1 MVLYNMQNLGL
12 GLIILSLSLVFT
24 GIGFE
29 NSFAEEIKIENA
41 RGSSQQGCE
50 VTNLCFV
57 PSYATA
63 HVGDKIIFLNGDDAA
78 HTSTSGT
85 PVNGPDGVWNS
96 GLQQPG
102 VDYELILDMAGTFD
116 YFCMVHP
123 WMAGQLQILPE
134 GIDVVDNTAS
144 DYGQTVDQMESII
157 YGDNTPEVSEKVPGA
172 INEVFSNIVT
182 SDATK
187 DSPLIIEVEFM
198 ESDGF
203 VINHVNYDI
212 KISQNDKVIFAE
224 EDVHRHLFKY
234 PVHTTAPLE
243 YDPKDYPVD
252 IDITF
257 QGIGHF
263 IGSLNEDA
271 ILGVHGPVG
280 QTSTFQVVP
289 EFGVVASLVL
299 VVSIVAVI
307 AFSAKTKLI
316 QKF

>member
-1 MVLYNMQNLGL
+1 MQKTVI
-12 GLIILSLSLVFT
+12 GLIILSISLTFT
-24 GIGFE
+24 TIGFE
-29 NSFAEEIKIENA
+29 TAFAEEIKIENG
-41 RGSSQQGCE
+41 RGSSVQGCE

-63 HVGDKIIFLNGDDAA
+63 NVGDTITFLNGDDAA

-85 PVNGPDGVWNS
+85 PENGPDGVWDS
-96 GLQQPG
+96 GLQQPN
-102 VDYELILDMAGTFD
+102 VDYSFIADTPGTHN

-134 GIDVVDNTAS
+134 GVDVVDNMVS
-144 DYGQTVDQMESII
+144 GYGQTVDQTESII
-157 YGDNTPEVSEKVPGA
+157 YGDNIPEVSEKDPGV
-172 INEVFSNIVT
+172 ISEVFANIVT
-182 SDATK
+182 SDGTK
-187 DSPLIIEVEFM
+187 GSPLTIEVEFM

-224 EDVHRHLFKY
+224 EDAHRHLFKY
-234 PVHTTAPLE
+234 PVHTTEPLE

-252 IDITF
+252 IDVTF

-289 EFGVVASLVL
+289 EFGMVVSLVL
-299 VVSIVAVI
+299 VISIVAVI
-307 AFSAKTKLI
+307 AFSAKTRLI

>member
-1 MVLYNMQNLGL
+1 M
-12 GLIILSLSLVFT
+12 ILSISLAFT
-24 GIGFE
+24 AISSE
-29 NSFAEEIKIENA
+29 SAFAEEIKIENA

-50 VTNLCFV
+50 VTTLCFV

-63 HVGDKIIFLNGDDAA
+63 RVGDTIIFLNGDDAA

-85 PVNGPDGVWNS
+85 PMIGPDGVWDS

-102 VDYELILDMAGTFD
+102 VDYELTLDITGTFD

-134 GIDVVDNTAS
+134 DADIKYDTTSN
-144 DYGQTVDQMESII
+144 YGQTVDQTESII
-157 YGDNTPEVSEKVPGA
+157 YGDNTPEVSDKDPGV
-172 INEVFSNIVT
+172 ISEVFANIVT
-182 SDATK
+182 SDGTK
-187 DSPLIIEVEFM
+187 GSPLTIEVEFM

-224 EDVHRHLFKY
+224 EDAHRHLFKY

-243 YDPKDYPVD
+243 YDPKDHPVD
-252 IDITF
+252 IDVTF

-271 ILGVHGPVG
+271 ILGTHGPVG

-289 EFGVVASLVL
+289 EFGVVVSLVL
-299 VVSIVAVI
+299 VISIVTVI
-307 AFSAKTKLI
+307 AFSAKTQLI

>member
-1 MVLYNMQNLGL
+1 MQNLVVVL
-12 GLIILSLSLVFT
+12 MILTITLAFT
-24 GIGFE
+24 AIGSE
-29 NSFAEEIKIENA
+29 SAFAEVIKIENA
-41 RGSSQQGCE
+41 RGSSEQGCE

-63 HVGDKIIFLNGDDAA
+63 HVGDTIIFLNGDDAA

-85 PVNGPDGVWNS
+85 PMTGPDGVWDS
-96 GLQQPG
+96 GLQQSG
-102 VDYELILDMAGTFD
+102 VDYELILDTAGTFD

-134 GIDVVDNTAS
+134 GAKITDDTAS
-144 DYGQTVDQMESII
+144 NYGTTVDELESII
-157 YGDNTPEVSEKVPGA
+157 YGDNTPEVSDKDPGV
-172 INEVFSNIVT
+172 ISQVFANIVT
-182 SDATK
+182 NDGTK
-187 DSPLIIEVEFM
+187 DSPLIVEVEFM

-212 KISQNDKVIFAE
+212 KISQNEQVIFAE
-224 EDVHRHLFKY
+224 EDAHRHLFKY

-252 IDITF
+252 IDVTF

-263 IGSLNEDA
+263 IGTLNEDA

-299 VVSIVAVI
+299 VISIVAVI
-307 AFSAKTKLI
+307 GFSAKTRLI

>member
-1 MVLYNMQNLGL
+1 MQNLGI
-12 GLIILSLSLVFT
+12 GLMILSISLAFT
-24 GIGFE
+24 AIGFE
-29 NSFAEEIKIENA
+29 TAFAEEIKIENG
-41 RGSSQQGCE
+41 RGSSEQGCE

-57 PSYATA
+57 PSYSTA
-63 HVGDKIIFLNGDDAA
+63 NVGDTITFLNGDDAA

-85 PVNGPDGVWNS
+85 PVTGPDGVWDS
-96 GLQQPG
+96 GLQQAG
-102 VDYELILDMAGTFD
+102 VDYSFKADAAGTFD

-123 WMAGQLQILPE
+123 WMTGQLQILPE
-134 GIDVVDNTAS
+134 GTDVTDNVAS
-144 DYGQTVDQMESII
+144 YYGQTVDQTESII
-157 YGDNTPEVSEKVPGA
+157 YGDNTPEVSEKDPGA
-172 INEVFSNIVT
+172 INEVFANIVT
-182 SDATK
+182 SDGTK
-187 DSPLIIEVEFM
+187 DSPLTIEVEFM

-224 EDVHRHLFKY
+224 EDAHRHLFKY

-252 IDITF
+252 IDVTF

-263 IGSLNEDA
+263 IGTLNENA
-271 ILGVHGPVG
+271 ILGVDGPVG

-289 EFGVVASLVL
+289 EFGVVVSLVL

-307 AFSAKTKLI
+307 AFSAKTRLI

>member
-1 MVLYNMQNLGL
+1 MQNLGI
-12 GLIILSLSLVFT
+12 GLMILSISLAFT
-24 GIGFE
+24 AIGFE
-29 NSFAEEIKIENA
+29 TAFAEEIKIENG

-57 PSYATA
+57 PSYTTA
-63 HVGDKIIFLNGDDAA
+63 NVGDTITFLNGDDAA

-85 PVNGPDGVWNS
+85 PVSGPDDVWNS
-96 GLQQPG
+96 GLQQPN
-102 VDYELILDMAGTFD
+102 VDYSFIADTPGTFD

-123 WMAGQLQILPE
+123 WMTGQLQILPE
-134 GIDVVDNTAS
+134 GTDVTNNVVS
-144 DYGQTVDQMESII
+144 DYGQTVDKIESMI
-157 YGDNTPEVSEKVPGA
+157 YGDNIPEVSEKDPGVITDIFA
-172 INEVFSNIVT
+172 NIVT
-182 SDATK
+182 SDGTK
-187 DSPLIIEVEFM
+187 GSPLTIEVEFM

-224 EDVHRHLFKY
+224 EDAHRHLFKY
-234 PVHTTAPLE
+234 PVHTTAPLG

-252 IDITF
+252 IDVTF

-307 AFSAKTKLI
+307 AFSAKTRLI

>member
-1 MVLYNMQNLGL
+1 MLNVGIGL
-12 GLIILSLSLVFT
+12 VILSISLAFIS
-24 GIGFE
+24 IGFE
-29 NSFAEEIKIENA
+29 NAFAEEIKIENA

-57 PSYATA
+57 PSYVTA
-63 HVGDKIIFLNGDDAA
+63 HVGDTIIFLNGDDAA

-85 PVNGPDGVWNS
+85 PAAGPDGVWDS

-102 VDYELILDMAGTFD
+102 IDYKLTLDTPGTFD

-123 WMAGQLQILPE
+123 WMSGQLQILPK
-134 GIDVVDNTAS
+134 GADVTDNAAS
-144 DYGQTVDQMESII
+144 DYGQTIDQTESII
-157 YGDNTPEVSEKVPGA
+157 YGDNTPEVSEKDPGV
-172 INEVFSNIVT
+172 INEVFANIVA
-182 SDATK
+182 SDGTK
-187 DSPLIIEVEFM
+187 DSPLIVEVEFM
-198 ESDGF
+198 ESEGF

-224 EDVHRHLFKY
+224 EDAHRHLFKY

-252 IDITF
+252 IDVTF

-263 IGSLNEDA
+263 IGSLNESA

-289 EFGVVASLVL
+289 EFGVIASLVL
-299 VVSIVAVI
+299 VISIVAVI
-307 AFSAKTKLI
+307 GFSAKTRLI

>member
-1 MVLYNMQNLGL
+1 MQNLGI
-12 GLIILSLSLVFT
+12 GLMILSISLAFT
-24 GIGFE
+24 AIGFE
-29 NSFAEEIKIENA
+29 TAFAEEIKIENG

-57 PSYATA
+57 PSYTTA
-63 HVGDKIIFLNGDDAA
+63 NVGDTITFLNGDDAA

-85 PVNGPDGVWNS
+85 PVSGPDDVWNS
-96 GLQQPG
+96 GLQQPN
-102 VDYELILDMAGTFD
+102 VDYSFIADTPGTFD

-123 WMAGQLQILPE
+123 WMTGQLQILPE
-134 GIDVVDNTAS
+134 GTDVTNNVVS
-144 DYGQTVDQMESII
+144 DYGQTVDKIESMI
-157 YGDNTPEVSEKVPGA
+157 YGDNIPEVSEKDPGVITDIFA
-172 INEVFSNIVT
+172 NIVT
-182 SDATK
+182 SDGTK
-187 DSPLIIEVEFM
+187 GSPLTIEVEFM

-224 EDVHRHLFKY
+224 EDAHRHLFKY
-234 PVHTTAPLE
+234 PVHTTAPLG

-252 IDITF
+252 IDVTF

-280 QTSTFQVVP
+280 QTSTFQVVLN
-289 EFGVVASLVL
+289 LVWL
-299 VVSIVAVI
+299 
-307 AFSAKTKLI
+307 LH
-316 QKF
+316 

>member
-1 MVLYNMQNLGL
+1 MRNVGIGL
-12 GLIILSLSLVFT
+12 VILSISLAFIS
-24 GIGFE
+24 IGFE
-29 NSFAEEIKIENA
+29 NAFAEEIKIENA

-57 PSYATA
+57 PSYVTA
-63 HVGDKIIFLNGDDAA
+63 HVGDTIIFLNGDDAA

-85 PVNGPDGVWNS
+85 PAAGPDGVWDS

-102 VDYELILDMAGTFD
+102 IDYELTLDTPGTFD

-123 WMAGQLQILPE
+123 WMSGQLQILPK
-134 GIDVVDNTAS
+134 GADVTDNAAS
-144 DYGQTVDQMESII
+144 DYGQTIDQTESII
-157 YGDNTPEVSEKVPGA
+157 YGDNTPEVSKKDPGV
-172 INEVFSNIVT
+172 INEVFANIVT
-182 SDATK
+182 SDGTK
-187 DSPLIIEVEFM
+187 GSPLTIEVEFM
-198 ESDGF
+198 ESEGF

-224 EDVHRHLFKY
+224 EDAHRHLFKY

-252 IDITF
+252 IDVTF

-263 IGSLNEDA
+263 IGSLNESPV
-271 ILGVHGPVG
+271 LGVHGPVG

-289 EFGVVASLVL
+289 EFGVIVSLVL
-299 VVSIVAVI
+299 VISIVAVI
-307 AFSAKTKLI
+307 GFSAKSQLI
-316 QKF
+316 QRF

>member
-1 MVLYNMQNLGL
+1 MQNLEIGL
-12 GLIILSLSLVFT
+12 MILSLSLAFT
-24 GIGFE
+24 AIGFE
-29 NSFAEEIKIENA
+29 TAFAEEIKIENG
-41 RGSSQQGCE
+41 RGSSEQGCE

-63 HVGDKIIFLNGDDAA
+63 NVGDTITFLNGDDVA
-78 HTSTSGT
+78 HTSTSGI
-85 PVNGPDGVWNS
+85 PVSGPDGVWDS
-96 GLQQPG
+96 GLQQSG
-102 VDYELILDMAGTFD
+102 VDYSFEVTTAGTFD

-123 WMAGQLQILPE
+123 WMTGQLQILPE
-134 GIDVVDNTAS
+134 GADVTDNIAS
-144 DYGQTVDQMESII
+144 DYGQTVDKTESII
-157 YGDNTPEVSEKVPGA
+157 YGDNTPEVSEKDPGV
-172 INEVFSNIVT
+172 INEVFANIVT
-182 SDATK
+182 SDGTK
-187 DSPLIIEVEFM
+187 GSPLTIEVEFM

-203 VINHVNYDI
+203 VINHINYDV

-224 EDVHRHLFKY
+224 EDAHRHLFKY

-252 IDITF
+252 IDVTF

-289 EFGVVASLVL
+289 EFGVVVSLVL
-299 VVSIVAVI
+299 VVSIVTVI
-307 AFSAKTKLI
+307 AFSAKTRLI

>member
-1 MVLYNMQNLGL
+1 MHNVGIGL
-12 GLIILSLSLVFT
+12 VILSISLAFIS
-24 GIGFE
+24 IGFE
-29 NSFAEEIKIENA
+29 NAFAEEIKIENA

-57 PSYATA
+57 PSYVTA
-63 HVGDKIIFLNGDDAA
+63 HVGDTIIFLNGDDAA

-85 PVNGPDGVWNS
+85 PAAGPDGVWDS

-102 VDYELILDMAGTFD
+102 IDYKLTLDTPGTFD

-123 WMAGQLQILPE
+123 WMSGQLQILPK
-134 GIDVVDNTAS
+134 GADVTDNAAS
-144 DYGQTVDQMESII
+144 DYGQTIDQTESII
-157 YGDNTPEVSEKVPGA
+157 YGDNTPEVSEKDPGV
-172 INEVFSNIVT
+172 INEVFANIVT
-182 SDATK
+182 SDGTK
-187 DSPLIIEVEFM
+187 GSPLTIEVEFM
-198 ESDGF
+198 ESEGF

-224 EDVHRHLFKY
+224 EDAHRHLFKY

-252 IDITF
+252 IDVTF

-263 IGSLNEDA
+263 IGSLNESA

-299 VVSIVAVI
+299 VISIVAVI
-307 AFSAKTKLI
+307 TFSAKTKLI

>member
-1 MVLYNMQNLGL
+1 MQNLGI
-12 GLIILSLSLVFT
+12 GLMILSISLAFAA
-24 GIGFE
+24 IGFE
-29 NSFAEEIKIENA
+29 TAFAEEIKIENG
-41 RGSSQQGCE
+41 RGSSEQGCE
-50 VTNLCFV
+50 ITNLCFV

-63 HVGDKIIFLNGDDAA
+63 NVGDTITFLNGDDAA

-85 PVNGPDGVWNS
+85 PVSGPDGVWNS
-96 GLQQPG
+96 GLQQAG
-102 VDYELILDMAGTFD
+102 VDYSFNVDTAGTFD

-123 WMAGQLQILPE
+123 WMTGQLQILPE
-134 GIDVVDNTAS
+134 GADVTDNIAS
-144 DYGQTVDQMESII
+144 DYGQTVDQTDSII
-157 YGDNTPEVSEKVPGA
+157 YGDNTPEVSKKDPGV
-172 INEVFSNIVT
+172 ISEVFANIVT
-182 SDATK
+182 SDGTK
-187 DSPLIIEVEFM
+187 DSPLTIEVEFM

-224 EDVHRHLFKY
+224 EDAHRHLFKY

-243 YDPKDYPVD
+243 YDPKDFPVD
-252 IDITF
+252 IDVTF

-289 EFGVVASLVL
+289 EFGVVVSLVF

-307 AFSAKTKLI
+307 AFSAKTRLI

>member
-1 MVLYNMQNLGL
+1 MNL
-12 GLIILSLSLVFT
+12 T
-24 GIGFE
+24 
-29 NSFAEEIKIENA
+29 
-41 RGSSQQGCE
+41 
-50 VTNLCFV
+50 
-57 PSYATA
+57 
-63 HVGDKIIFLNGDDAA
+63 
-78 HTSTSGT
+78 
-85 PVNGPDGVWNS
+85 
-96 GLQQPG
+96 
-102 VDYELILDMAGTFD
+102 LDTAGTFD

-123 WMAGQLQILPE
+123 WMTGQLQILPE
-134 GIDVVDNTAS
+134 GADVMDNIAS
-144 DYGQTVDQMESII
+144 DYGQTIDQTESII
-157 YGDNTPEVSEKVPGA
+157 YGDNTPEVSEKDPGV
-172 INEVFSNIVT
+172 INEVFANIVT
-182 SDATK
+182 SDGTK
-187 DSPLIIEVEFM
+187 GSPLTIEVEFM

-224 EDVHRHLFKY
+224 EDAHRHLFKY

-252 IDITF
+252 IDVTF

-289 EFGVVASLVL
+289 EFGVVVSLVL
-299 VVSIVAVI
+299 VISIIAVI
-307 AFSAKTKLI
+307 AFSAKTRLI

>member
-1 MVLYNMQNLGL
+1 MLNVGIGL
-12 GLIILSLSLVFT
+12 VILSISLAFIS
-24 GIGFE
+24 IGFE
-29 NSFAEEIKIENA
+29 NAFAEEIKIENA

-57 PSYATA
+57 PSYVTA
-63 HVGDKIIFLNGDDAA
+63 HVGDTIIFLNGDDAA

-85 PVNGPDGVWNS
+85 PAAGPDGVWDS

-102 VDYELILDMAGTFD
+102 IDYKLTLDTPGTFD

-123 WMAGQLQILPE
+123 WMSGQLQILPKGE
-134 GIDVVDNTAS
+134 DVTDNVAS
-144 DYGQTVDQMESII
+144 DYGQTIDQTESII
-157 YGDNTPEVSEKVPGA
+157 YGDNTPEVSEKDPGV
-172 INEVFSNIVT
+172 INEVFANIVT
-182 SDATK
+182 SDGTK
-187 DSPLIIEVEFM
+187 GSPLTIEVEFM
-198 ESDGF
+198 ESEGF

-224 EDVHRHLFKY
+224 EDAHRHLFKY

-252 IDITF
+252 IDVTF

-263 IGSLNEDA
+263 IGSLNESA

-299 VVSIVAVI
+299 VISIVAVI
-307 AFSAKTKLI
+307 TFSAKTKLI